1 MAAKEKG
8 KIVSAS
14 PDSPTLEKLSTFSQQ
29 IRSALHCFSAVATRT
44 NALWQSSLSVCNFEY
59 RQVATRTNAL
69 WQSLKTPCFVNY
81 LLVATRTN
89 ALWQRR
95 LTCCGQTHRISS
107 QPARMRCG
115 KVCCRT
121 ARKRKFLSQPARMR
135 CGKVWVLVDFLQAFL
150 SQPARM
156 RCGKGYSCWEM
167 DCRGSVATRTNAL
180 WQRISLFEGVSLLY
194 GRNPHECAV
203 AKGDFAR
210 SVSRRDVATR
220 TNALWQSD
228 TYVLYYSHGKGSQPA
243 RMRCGKAVKHH
254 GRVTVYSRNPH
265 ECAVAKPKV
274 SKICFDEFVAT
285 RTNALWQRHTAS
297 NKYGLISRNP
307 HECAVAKVY
316 YV

>member
-59 RQVATRTNAL
+59 RQVATRTNALWQSVPFRRSGCPPRVATRTNAL

-135 CGKVWVLVDFLQAFL
+135 CGKESPYLKALAFC
-150 SQPARM
+150 M
-156 RCGKGYSCWEM
+156 
-167 DCRGSVATRTNAL
+167 VATRTNAL
-180 WQRISLFEGVSLLY
+180 WQRATLRAASAAETSQPARMRCGKVIHMCYTIVTVR

-203 AKGDFAR
+203 AKIT
-210 SVSRRDVATR
+210 VAKS
-220 TNALWQSD
+220 LQ
-228 TYVLYYSHGKGSQPA
+228 LK
-243 RMRCGKAVKHH
+243 K
-254 GRVTVYSRNPH
+254 SRNPH
-265 ECAVAKPKV
+265 ECAVAK
-274 SKICFDEFVAT
+274 
-285 RTNALWQRHTAS
+285 
-297 NKYGLISRNP
+297 LIL
-307 HECAVAKVY
+307 
-316 YV
+316 